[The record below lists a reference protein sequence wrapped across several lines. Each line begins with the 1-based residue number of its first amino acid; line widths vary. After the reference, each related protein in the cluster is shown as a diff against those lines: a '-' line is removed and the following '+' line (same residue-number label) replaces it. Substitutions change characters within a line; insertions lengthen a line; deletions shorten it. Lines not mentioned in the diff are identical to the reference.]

1 MPIDADAPRIV
12 RWTSR
17 ALPKSSDVARAIDAP
32 LGVVVRPL
40 LGTEDADADANADA
54 DEGFVRVKSAEH
66 IARCHACFGY
76 ISSACVIDAR
86 GFVCATC
93 EARTSWDAC
102 ATRGGRYRDVPFAE
116 LQRLP
121 EVRSAT
127 YSFDIAREVI
137 STPAP
142 APGAHDAGID
152 DAAPDDW
159 RRRAD
164 AERRRRS
171 SPRRS
176 DGRAVVIIV
185 DLNDASEEYCE
196 LMRTTIMGC
205 VEALAGEDV
214 RFGVFAFRGDALE
227 VLHVDDEARGGGGD
241 ADANNSV
248 IRLRYFDTHA
258 NAKKHGFIRRVR
270 DAVPT
275 SLEDVLPSA
284 LTRRAAIE
292 DAVENGLRSSNGS
305 GGGGGSGSS
314 GSGGTSSGGD
324 TKRIF
329 GPVLDEALG
338 VIEDA
343 FDEGLM
349 SSARVLTFLRGAPN
363 AGVGA
368 CDIASRG
375 SRSGGSSGVQ
385 CGVQNLDVAPPT
397 ALDFEL
403 ASSEA
408 EALMIPAH
416 DYYELVGERCALS
429 GVEVDVVVISDTF
442 CDVST
447 LAPLAERSG
456 GRVMM
461 YEDRADVPV
470 VGDVFRLLTRSRG
483 VNCTLR
489 VRCSPGLDIS
499 RAYGALVADTAYP
512 GLYHIASC
520 TPDDA
525 FAFDC
530 DFDAAQAA
538 NVANGGDFRSAA
550 SSSKSSIQPTIQVAF
565 EYTTTTRSADGTV
578 TRRRCR
584 RVHTSRA
591 AVAKSA
597 REAYKTL
604 DVNVVAALI
613 AHHALAN
620 ADEFG
625 LVEAR
630 ARAVDWLVAFVSKA
644 HVFARGCDDDD
655 DGAQND
661 VDVDFSLL
669 PHLAPTTRLVY
680 GLLRSKML
688 FPFAIPDARC
698 VARSRALRC
707 SADDVADY
715 AYPTLTEFAFNGT
728 TNTPTTTTQTTTT
741 PIRLRRDALRDDC
754 VYVLDAPQDIIVYY
768 GSSAARDDDD
778 VFDGI
783 IDDAVRAARMRRTFQ
798 PRVWRIRG
806 GGVDDPTPLERYLVE
821 DLDVEHSGRGRG
833 FDGFVEDY
841 LKARCREEI
850 GRMRRRESV
859 LGVSA
864 AS

>member
-40 LGTEDADADANADA
+40 LGTEDADAAANAA
-54 DEGFVRVKSAEH
+54 TDEGFVRVKSAEH

-292 DAVENGLRSSNGS
+292 DAVENGLRS
-305 GGGGGSGSS
+305 GSS
-314 GSGGTSSGGD
+314 GGGTSSDGTHGSSSGFSSGD

-375 SRSGGSSGVQ
+375 SSGGSGVQ
-385 CGVQNLDVAPPT
+385 RVQNLDVAPPT

-530 DFDAAQAA
+530 GFDAAQAA
-538 NVANGGDFRSAA
+538 NANGDFRSA
-550 SSSKSSIQPTIQVAF
+550 SSSNTSPPTIQVAF
-565 EYTTTTRSADGTV
+565 EYTTTTRSADGIV
-578 TRRRCR
+578 MRRRCR

-625 LVEAR
+625 LVESR
-630 ARAVDWLVAFVSKA
+630 ARALDWLVAFVSKA
-644 HVFARGCDDDD
+644 HVFARGVDRDD
-655 DGAQND
+655 D

-715 AYPTLTEFAFNGT
+715 AYPTLTEFAFAGA
-728 TNTPTTTTQTTTT
+728 TQTT

-754 VYVLDAPQDIIVYY
+754 VYILDAPQDIIVYY
-768 GSSAARDDDD
+768 GSSAARDGDDD

-783 IDDAVRAARMRRTFQ
+783 IEDAVRMARMRRTFQ

-821 DLDVEHSGRGRG
+821 DLDVEYSGRGRG

-841 LKARCREEI
+841 LRARCREEI
-850 GRMRRRESV
+850 RMRHESV

>member
-17 ALPKSSDVARAIDAP
+17 ALPKSPDVARAIDAP

-102 ATRGGRYRDVPFAE
+102 AARGGRYRDVPFAE

-121 EVRSAT
+121 EVQSAT

-137 STPAP
+137 STPAL
-142 APGAHDAGID
+142 APGVHEAGID

-159 RRRAD
+159 RRRVD

-227 VLHVDDEARGGGGD
+227 VLHVDDEARGGGD

-292 DAVENGLRSSNGS
+292 DAVENGLRSGS
-305 GGGGGSGSS
+305 SGSS
-314 GSGGTSSGGD
+314 GSSGGGTCSGGTQGSGGDFSSGD

-349 SSARVLTFLRGAPN
+349 SSARVLTFLRGAPD
-363 AGVGA
+363 AGLGA
-368 CDIASRG
+368 CDVASRG
-375 SRSGGSSGVQ
+375 GIDGSGVQ
-385 CGVQNLDVAPPT
+385 RVQNLDVAPPT
-397 ALDFEL
+397 TLDFEL

-442 CDVST
+442 CDMST

-530 DFDAAQAA
+530 SFDAAQAA
-538 NVANGGDFRSAA
+538 NTNGDFRSA
-550 SSSKSSIQPTIQVAF
+550 SSSKSSPPTIQVAF
-565 EYTTTTRSADGTV
+565 EYTTTTRSADGIV

-620 ADEFG
+620 ADEYG

-630 ARAVDWLVAFVSKA
+630 ARALDWLVAFVSKA
-644 HVFARGCDDDD
+644 HVFARGGGDGDDA
-655 DGAQND
+655 GAQND

-715 AYPTLTEFAFNGT
+715 AYPTLTEFAFAGDG
-728 TNTPTTTTQTTTT
+728 TTTTTTKTT

-754 VYVLDAPQDIIVYY
+754 VYILDAPQDIIVYY
-768 GSSAARDDDD
+768 GSSAARDGDDD

-783 IDDAVRAARMRRTFQ
+783 IEDAVRMARMRRTFQ

-821 DLDVEHSGRGRG
+821 DLDVEYSGRGRG

-850 GRMRRRESV
+850 RMRHESV